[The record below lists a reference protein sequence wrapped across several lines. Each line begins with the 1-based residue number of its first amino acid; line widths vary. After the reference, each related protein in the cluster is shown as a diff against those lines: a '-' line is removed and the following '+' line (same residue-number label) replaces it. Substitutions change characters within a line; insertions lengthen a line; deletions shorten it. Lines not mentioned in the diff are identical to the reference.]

1 MKLVRLKGLFLQPMN
16 TTSLSSRQRIK
27 GNLLLMA
34 LVVVLFLL
42 NFSTQTLFFRPRS
55 YHQWRQSDCLS
66 ITKNYYE
73 EGMHFF
79 SPKIHYQGPA
89 EGKAVSEMPILNYTT
104 ACLWKIF
111 GEHEYIYRLLEY
123 FIFITAIFVFFNTL
137 LRTSGSILLA
147 FFLCSML
154 LTSPLLTYYSLN
166 FIADV
171 PAFSMALISF
181 CLLWLHTRTPSRKRF
196 LLALITGTLAVLMK
210 ASALTPLA
218 LLLLLVAVDVLGI
231 GEKLF
236 GKKLHLP
243 SLNLGKK
250 TLLLGSLLA
259 ITIIIGW
266 YRYAL
271 YYNADNNNNVF
282 LLTILPIWE
291 MSEQDL
297 IYNFRTLFTSLFPI
311 FLNKPMFLLF
321 LLMYAYVWASFR
333 ELDGF
338 LRTAFVLASLYFV
351 GYLLAFFQVFTV
363 HDYYLTNLMILPAI
377 TCVCLANLLHAK
389 QHQPV
394 VKKFTLVVTILL
406 VPFNSLHSAAIY
418 RLRNIKNDK
427 LTYWCPTITQEERNL
442 ADYMFWDY
450 SRGIEKLEMITPA
463 LRAHGIHRNDKVLVI
478 PDGSFNIALYMMD
491 QKGYPI
497 DRNHFHENADIIK
510 PFLKKG
516 IEYLILADTT
526 LMQEPAFTNYSQHFK
541 PLFVHGG
548 VKVFEVLPH
557 HSIGASITH

>member
-1 MKLVRLKGLFLQPMN
+1 MKLFPLKGLFLQPMSHA
-16 TTSLSSRQRIK
+16 TLSIRHRLK

-34 LVVVLFLL
+34 LVVILFLL

-89 EGKAVSEMPILNYTT
+89 DGKAVSEMPILNYTT

-111 GEHEYIYRLLEY
+111 GEHEYLYRLLEY
-123 FIFITAIFVFFNTL
+123 IIFITAIFVFFNTL
-137 LRTSGSILLA
+137 LKTSGSLTLA
-147 FFLCSML
+147 FLLCSIL

-181 CLLWLHTRTPSRKRF
+181 CLLWLHTHTPSRKRF
-196 LLALITGTLAVLMK
+196 LLALLTGTLAVLMK
-210 ASALTPLA
+210 ASALTPLG
-218 LLLLLVAVDVLGI
+218 LLLLLVAGDVIGT
-231 GEKLF
+231 GEKRL
-236 GKKLHLP
+236 GKKFNLP
-243 SLNLGKK
+243 SLHLSKK
-250 TLLLGSLLA
+250 TLLIGSISAVAIILA
-259 ITIIIGW
+259 W

-297 IYNFRTLFTSLFPI
+297 IYNFRTLFNTLFPI

-321 LLMYAYVWASFR
+321 VIMYAYVWASYSK
-333 ELDGF
+333 LGGF
-338 LRTAFVLASLYFV
+338 LKTAFLLASLYFV

-377 TCVCLANLLHAK
+377 TFMCMADLLKEMNHLA
-389 QHQPV
+389 V
-394 VKKFTLVVTILL
+394 VKKFTLIVTILL

-450 SRGIEKLEMITPA
+450 SRGIEKLEHITPA
-463 LRAHGIHRNDKVLVI
+463 LREHGIQRTDKVLVI

-497 DRNHFHENADIIK
+497 DRNHFHENPNILK
-510 PFLKKG
+510 PFLKKNVR
-516 IEYLILADTT
+516 YLILADTT
-526 LMQEPAFTNYSQHFK
+526 LQQEPAFINYAHHFS
-541 PLFVHGG
+541 PLFVVGP
-548 VKVFEVLPH
+548 VKVFRVLP
-557 HSIGASITH
+557 